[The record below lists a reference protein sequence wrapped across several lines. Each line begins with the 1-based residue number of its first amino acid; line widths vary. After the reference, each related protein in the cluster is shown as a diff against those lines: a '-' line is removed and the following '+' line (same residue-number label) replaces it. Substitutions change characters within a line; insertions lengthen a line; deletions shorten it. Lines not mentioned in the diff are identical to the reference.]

1 MKPSEQ
7 VRICLFTPLIFLFPS
22 NPRSPFC
29 GADTTLCESM
39 IPVDGSLAWPCA
51 RPGSSGWTL
60 PPKFHRRETDR
71 TTISPFPRGRN
82 PWGDTARG
90 SQSSPERN
98 RHCPQI
104 HRQSG
109 VSRENHL
116 DRLPFRVGK
125 IAGVAAVVIFVLF
138 ALSRCPHRW
147 ILPSASTK
155 PEEIQSKG
163 LSEPIALEAY
173 E

>member
-1 MKPSEQ
+1 MKPREQ

-60 PPKFHRRETDR
+60 PPKFHRRETGR

-82 PWGDTARG
+82 PWGDTARAA
-90 SQSSPERN
+90 SPLQIETGID
-98 RHCPQI
+98 HFPQV

-138 ALSRCPHRW
+138 ALSRCPHRR

-155 PEEIQSKG
+155 PEEIQSKR
-163 LSEPIALEAY
+163 L
-173 E
+173 